1 MKLIISIIY
10 LVLNKNT
17 PYLGSKPGFAHDYLE
32 QCIEYLEISVY
43 IEQFEVDE
51 DLFENALKKFLI
63 LPPIFLTDL
72 QTLIVVLKLL
82 HFALTKRLLL
92 NKFNWVAEILTK
104 SESMHHNLADD
115 FKKDDKS
122 KQLYNQFCIEL
133 YEVYWLCLKNYSH
146 FSTLNLTKILF
157 DRLTTTKKEIVLL
170 QINMKC
176 LTLLTENPKNIDKD
190 LVKIYLSQFIS
201 LKTILMNNINEKSLQ
216 RSYLIVLNHILH
228 YTILVPNI
236 SEVWCLY
243 DWETWTWS
251 MIHSTDL
258 LVRALVFQFSAGL
271 AVIDIPVSHNLIHL
285 ALNYFCESTC
295 LENCVVAEQAALF
308 CSNLFCLPKFKSL
321 CHQCI
326 IKLDFNAF
334 VQIINLCSYYDYT
347 KPEKKSFVTSPKLVS
362 NICCMFFNMFT
373 LTEVNL
379 YELDQHNQFVQA
391 LFMCLNKYLTPMSIE
406 KPNIIEMCGR
416 ICSVLTLFIPVS
428 NYNFEDLLNS
438 LNIIYERININLD
451 YCTIMV
457 WRSLFRLTK
466 IVLQCTNYKT
476 FVITNNLI
484 TALLT
489 SVTSENKDL
498 CIEALNVVSLVCPQL
513 SEKFAH
519 RVCNTLIHTLLLEW
533 HHKLKRKML
542 LIALSNI
549 FIEHPITYKTAKHDN
564 VLHFIITK
572 LKTMQLQ
579 VTKQS
584 NQKSKILQ
592 NEYLEIVKFC
602 CNLFYGCNDAREDA
616 SSELPDLIHKLWP
629 IVVANPKSDILMC
642 TLRMFVSLTS
652 ACPSACS
659 AMTMTSSTLG
669 MEPKTKCTSFSL
681 FHEIIT
687 LSTNFHL
694 NEDILNIMLL
704 LVLNCCQAQ
713 ECRVTI
719 TKSKLLS
726 SIVLALNLKD
736 KKCPIKIEQQYLK
749 FLLVFT
755 SYNEGQIHLLKV
767 ENVLDTL
774 VDLFKSNYINDS
786 LAILRNLCFNGQNRT
801 VILSSDVFLD
811 GIKTLLE
818 IGNPTDQNYKDISL
832 AIWSIACNNQKA
844 RLQLCHWGKM
854 RAVLSKQ
861 YAIPRPA
868 IETFLSICTTC
879 NNKKGVNRK
888 LVIKPIMSKD
898 FNERGQIDLVDF
910 QSLPDGKY
918 KWILNYQDHHT
929 KFISLLPLESKRA
942 VEVAS
947 NLLIIFLTFGAPKIL
962 QSDNGRKFVNSIINE
977 IKELWPK
984 CIIVHGR
991 PRHPQ
996 SQGSI
1001 KRSNRDVENMLRAW
1015 MKDNKNK
1022 KSSIGLKFVQ
1032 FQKNSSHHR
1041 IIGHSPYKALF
1052 GCDPK
1057 IGLSTSNL
1065 PLEVI
1070 KKLTAEEDLEEIYS
1084 QYEEENLEQDILVKY
1099 CNMCKNEST
1108 EDACDL
1114 CKTNKTIHEERKAGH
1129 AGQEKLPKMF
1139 TGT

>member
-1 MKLIISIIY
+1 MLR
-10 LVLNKNT
+10 
-17 PYLGSKPGFAHDYLE
+17 
-32 QCIEYLEISVY
+32 YLEISVY

-51 DLFENALKKFLI
+51 ELFENALKKFLI

-82 HFALTKRLLL
+82 HFALTKRVLI
-92 NKFNWVAEILTK
+92 NKLNWVAEILTK

-115 FKKDDKS
+115 FKKDEKS
-122 KQLYNQFCIEL
+122 KQLCNQFCIEL
-133 YEVYWLCLKNYSH
+133 YEVYWLCIKNYSH
-146 FSTLNLTKILF
+146 FSTLNLTKLLF
-157 DRLTTTKKEIVLL
+157 DRLASTKKEIVLL

-190 LVKIYLSQFIS
+190 FVKIYLSQFIS
-201 LKTILMNNINEKSLQ
+201 LKTILMNNLNEKSLQ

-228 YTILVPNI
+228 HTILVPNI
-236 SEVWCLY
+236 SEVWCMY

-251 MIHSTDL
+251 MIHSTDV

-285 ALNYFCESTC
+285 ALNYFCESSC

-308 CSNLFCLPKFKSL
+308 CSNLFCFPKFKSL

-326 IKLDFNAF
+326 IKLDFDAF

-347 KPEKKSFVTSPKLVS
+347 KPEKKHFMTSPKLVS

-379 YELDQHNQFVQA
+379 YELDQHSQFVQA
-391 LFMCLNKYLTPMSIE
+391 LFMCLKKYSTPMSIE
-406 KPNIIEMCGR
+406 NPNIMEMCGR
-416 ICSVLTLFIPVS
+416 ICSILTLFIPVS
-428 NYNFEDLLNS
+428 NYNFENLLNS
-438 LNIIYERININLD
+438 LNVIYERININLD
-451 YCTIMV
+451 YCTTMV
-457 WRSLFRLTK
+457 WRSLFRLTT
-466 IVLQCTNYKT
+466 IVIQYTNYKT

-484 TALLT
+484 TALIT
-489 SVTSENKDL
+489 SVTSKNKDL

-513 SEKFAH
+513 SKKFAH
-519 RVCNTLIHTLLLEW
+519 RVCNILIHTLLLEW

-549 FIEHPITYKTAKHDN
+549 FIEHPITYETAKHDN
-564 VLHFIITK
+564 DILHFIISK
-572 LKTMQLQ
+572 LKIMQLQ

-592 NEYLEIVKFC
+592 SEYLEIVKFC
-602 CNLFYGCNDAREDA
+602 CNLFHGCNDAREDA
-616 SSELPDLIHKLWP
+616 SAELPDLVHKLWP

-642 TLRMFVSLTS
+642 TLQMLVSLTS

-681 FHEIIT
+681 FHEVIT

-694 NEDILNIMLL
+694 NEDILNITLL

-726 SIVLALNLKD
+726 IIVLALNLKD

-774 VDLFKSNYINDS
+774 VDLLKSNYVNDS
-786 LAILRNLCFNGQNRT
+786 LAILRNLCFNGQNRA

-818 IGNPTDQNYKDISL
+818 TGNPTNQSYKDISL

-844 RLQLCHWGKM
+844 RLQLCHWGIDRYFEK
-854 RAVLSKQ
+854 S
-861 YAIPRPA
+861 
-868 IETFLSICTTC
+868 SD
-879 NNKKGVNRK
+879 
-888 LVIKPIMSKD
+888 LVICSDETKSIM
-898 FNERGQIDLVDF
+898 NCT
-910 QSLPDGKY
+910 Y
-918 KWILNYQDHHT
+918 KVL
-929 KFISLLPLESKRA
+929 
-942 VEVAS
+942 
-947 NLLIIFLTFGAPKIL
+947 
-962 QSDNGRKFVNSIINE
+962 
-977 IKELWPK
+977 
-984 CIIVHGR
+984 
-991 PRHPQ
+991 
-996 SQGSI
+996 
-1001 KRSNRDVENMLRAW
+1001 
-1015 MKDNKNK
+1015 
-1022 KSSIGLKFVQ
+1022 KS
-1032 FQKNSSHHR
+1032 
-1041 IIGHSPYKALF
+1041 
-1052 GCDPK
+1052 
-1057 IGLSTSNL
+1057 
-1065 PLEVI
+1065 
-1070 KKLTAEEDLEEIYS
+1070 
-1084 QYEEENLEQDILVKY
+1084 
-1099 CNMCKNEST
+1099 
-1108 EDACDL
+1108 
-1114 CKTNKTIHEERKAGH
+1114 
-1129 AGQEKLPKMF
+1129 
-1139 TGT
+1139 